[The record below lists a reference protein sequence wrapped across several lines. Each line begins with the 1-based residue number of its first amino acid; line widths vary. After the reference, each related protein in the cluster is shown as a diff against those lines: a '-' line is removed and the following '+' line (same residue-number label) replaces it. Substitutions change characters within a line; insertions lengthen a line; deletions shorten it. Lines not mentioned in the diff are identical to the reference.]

1 MGFGMHVVWIHRDA
15 APLGGA
21 ERYIARTV
29 ELLRRPEDRHTLL
42 YDPAGKIDR
51 EFLRRFDATF
61 PLVDGERQTR
71 DADVV
76 YAHRVADGSHLVS
89 ASRNA
94 RVIRFVHD
102 HALFCPREHKY
113 TLVGSRTCTQ
123 TVGAGCVACTLGV
136 VRSRDQGLVRLGVVR
151 VDRSLQDLDR
161 HRRHVELVVASRYLE
176 HHALQHGFEA
186 SRVHRV
192 PLYVEAG
199 PRVPARRDP
208 RRLLFVGALLR
219 SKGLDLLLDAL
230 EPRPELRLHVVGEG
244 DQRESLEDEIRRRG
258 LTARVRLLG
267 RLDERGLARERAEAG
282 IFVMPSRAP
291 ETFGLAGAEAMASG
305 MPVVASAVGGVGEWL
320 IPGKTGLAFPSG
332 DAKALGRQLDVLVR
346 QPEVA
351 ERLAAQGARFARA
364 NLTTSAHVSALR
376 RVLFQSELHASLR
389 NTVRE
394 ARPCNA

>member
-1 MGFGMHVVWIHRDA
+1 MPFGMHIVWIHRDA

-42 YDPAGKIDR
+42 YDPAGKTDR
-51 EFLRRFDATF
+51 DFLRRFDAAF
-61 PLVDGERQTR
+61 PLVDAERQTR

-76 YAHRVADGSHLVS
+76 YAHRVSDGAHLAA

-94 RVIRFVHD
+94 RVLRFVHD

-123 TVGAGCVACTLGV
+123 TVGLGCVGCTLGV
-136 VRSRDQGLVRLGVVR
+136 VRQREQGLVRLGMVR
-151 VDRSLQDLDR
+151 VDRTLAEIDR

-176 HHALQHGFEA
+176 HHAVQHGFDP

-192 PLYVEAG
+192 PLYVE
-199 PRVPARRDP
+199 PRIRVPGRRDP
-208 RRLLFVGALLR
+208 RQLLFVGALLR

-244 DQRESLEDEIRRRG
+244 DQREWLEDEVRRRG

-267 RLDERGLARERAEAG
+267 RLDDEGLARERADAG

-332 DAKALGRQLDVLVR
+332 NANALGRQLDVLVR
-346 QPEVA
+346 QPELA
-351 ERLAAQGARFARA
+351 QRLASQGALFARA
-364 NLTTSAHVSALR
+364 NLRASAHVSALR
-376 RVLFQSELHASLR
+376 NVLFQSSLHVSLR
-389 NTVRE
+389 HTVRE
-394 ARPCNA
+394 ARPCNV